1 MRKSDFRILFFLPY
15 RCTMFL
21 PMNKKIIIGILAIV
35 VLALGGIFFV
45 WQKGLIFKKEAETV
59 ILREDLP
66 PAPAGYKTIN
76 EDSTVAAEIPTDI
89 AAKYREGFEELVKTI
104 EEHPDSFGAWFNLG
118 SVKSV
123 FGDYKGAEEAWL
135 YATNISPLQA
145 RSLMNL
151 GDLYQNKLKDYQ
163 KAEWAFLT
171 ALERHDASVDP
182 VSLYRELGS
191 LYRNSYTEKK
201 ELAIPLL
208 EQGLKIEVDNNSEL
222 LALAGMWTWEDGQF
236 EKAAGF
242 YEQYL
247 VQNPNQEEAR
257 KDLER
262 IRRREPLST

>member
-1 MRKSDFRILFFLPY
+1 MFHYLKFTMKKSIVIV
-15 RCTMFL
+15 
-21 PMNKKIIIGILAIV
+21 IIIIV
-35 VLALGGIFFV
+35 AAGAFFA
-45 WQKGLIFKKEAETV
+45 WQKEWFRGGEEPTIV
-59 ILREDLP
+59 LREDLP

-76 EDSTVAAEIPTDI
+76 EDSTIAAEIPPDV
-89 AAKYREGFEELVKTI
+89 AVKYQEGFEELVKTI

-118 SVKSV
+118 SVKNV

-135 YATNISPLQA
+135 YATEISPLQA

-151 GDLYQNKLKDYQ
+151 ADLYRYKLKDYQ
-163 KAEWAFLT
+163 KTEWAYTT
-171 ALERHDASVDP
+171 AVERNDASVDP
-182 VSLYRELGS
+182 ISLYYEFAS
-191 LYRNSYTEKK
+191 FYRNSYTEKK

-222 LALAGMWTWEDGQF
+222 LALAGMWAWEDGQF

-247 VQNPNQEEAR
+247 VLNPDQVEAK

-262 IRRREPLST
+262 IHRREPLQT